1 MADGESEVSQQER
14 DPEPRGARLLSLEW
28 FRQRLRKGSEGDP
41 SVETEPGEGGR
52 ALEAFTKAAQ
62 DHGAEGMKYERLP
75 DGSEVLSQNLGEGWH
90 GMGYDGT
97 NIWMGLTA
105 QGERSDWNA
114 NTVLRAGEEHK
125 GITTG
130 ERGMLSADHPLSQLY
145 SGLEDREGVE
155 IHITGEHA
163 GWGRSEETRLTAD
176 EEGNLRGNI
185 PEGSEIKA
193 MITNVKAEWD
203 DSGWQL
209 DQEQRLSIKPAS
221 TEELG

>member
-14 DPEPRGARLLSLEW
+14 DPEPWKRSLRGW
-28 FRQRLRKGSEGDP
+28 FKDRIRRAPEGGEP
-41 SVETEPGEGGR
+41 AVETERSEGKP
-52 ALEAFTKAAQ
+52 LEAFTKAAESY
-62 DHGAEGMKYERLP
+62 GALGMRYEKLE
-75 DGSEVLSQNLGEGWH
+75 DGSEVLRQNLGEGWH

-176 EEGNLRGNI
+176 EEGKLRGNI